1 VVLGVALWNDSC
13 LDEVPLDVLVYFE
26 QICHD
31 DPGGMERRD
40 GLERTCVRGI
50 IVHMQSL
57 NLFKSKILSMMK

>member
-1 VVLGVALWNDSC
+1 